1 MSEYCRLCAQS
12 YKILKLK
19 NILQLKSEKLDQLIF
34 KLLKINIDELDA
46 VTKFVC
52 LTCIATIV
60 QFENFTNNVQSA
72 QETLQALR
80 VLENETFKS
89 ELKVEGLLESNNAD
103 SWYLD
108 DDLNQNVN
116 DKSGKPLQSKLLSFY
131 WNLLYANQS
140 WVPMLRTNVVPTQL
154 ESMFI

>member
-1 MSEYCRLCAQS
+1 MSEYCRLCAHS

-89 ELKVEGLLESNNAD
+89 ELKVERLLESNNTD

-108 DDLNQNVN
+108 EELNQNVN
-116 DKSGKPLQSKLLSFY
+116 DKSGKPPSKLLSFY
-131 WNLLYANQS
+131 WKILYTTLGTYA
-140 WVPMLRTNVVPTQL
+140 VPSPNTIRINFYTLQ
-154 ESMFI
+154 